1 MRVQRHLHTDFQTV
15 TSALKPVVRSIRTT
29 TAGFILSKA
38 KHLMVALVALS
49 AAFAMMP
56 RQVLAEETED
66 PGDIVVRYLD
76 PAKVFLFNA
85 DAELSSTDE
94 IVVATLK
101 YSWPK
106 RHRLVIDFSSVGA
119 ITQSTMTSALLYL
132 GCDVD
137 GTACIGTQSNPPG
150 APAGWVNALS
160 CETLAGQ
167 GPGGSCAQWDSH
179 VGYVWFS
186 RNIEAGT
193 HTVQVKASVGFAL
206 FADGTGPGKGG
217 PGTLFDEA
225 RNLVVTL
232 LQ

>member
-1 MRVQRHLHTDFQTV
+1 MRVHRHLHTDFQTV

-29 TAGFILSKA
+29 TAGFIF
-38 KHLMVALVALS
+38 MVALVALS
-49 AAFAMMP
+49 AAFSMMP

-76 PAKVFLFNA
+76 PAKVFLYNA

-137 GTACIGTQSNPPG
+137 GTACIGTQSNPPRRSSR
-150 APAGWVNALS
+150 L
-160 CETLAGQ
+160 GQ
-167 GPGGSCAQWDSH
+167 CVELRDFGRPGAQW
-179 VGYVWFS
+179 VLRTMGQPC
-186 RNIEAGT
+186 RLRL
-193 HTVQVKASVGFAL
+193 VQSKHRSWYTQGSSK
-206 FADGTGPGKGG
+206 GKCRIC
-217 PGTLFDEA
+217 PFCRRYWT
-225 RNLVVTL
+225 R
-232 LQ
+232 

>member
-29 TAGFILSKA
+29 TAGFIF
-38 KHLMVALVALS
+38 MVALVALS
-49 AAFAMMP
+49 AAFSMMP

-66 PGDIVVRYLD
+66 PGDVVVRYLD

-119 ITQSTMTSALLYL
+119 ITQYDDLSTPVPRM
-132 GCDVD
+132 
-137 GTACIGTQSNPPG
+137 
-150 APAGWVNALS
+150 
-160 CETLAGQ
+160 
-167 GPGGSCAQWDSH
+167 
-179 VGYVWFS
+179 
-186 RNIEAGT
+186 R
-193 HTVQVKASVGFAL
+193 
-206 FADGTGPGKGG
+206 
-217 PGTLFDEA
+217 
-225 RNLVVTL
+225 R
-232 LQ
+232 